1 MEYVT
6 SLPEVP
12 DRLACY
18 RHADRLTG
26 AQCTRCG
33 RPICGDCMVEAA
45 VGHHCPTCVGEG
57 HSQVRPVRWNPGDR
71 TRGLTPVVRALI
83 AVNVV
88 VFLLTN
94 AHPIWQAM
102 YAQIPS
108 EVARGQT
115 YRMLTAAFLHA
126 NFLHILFNMFALA
139 ILGPPVEEV
148 MGRRRFLALYLLSA
162 LGGSVLSYVLGPI
175 NVAGVG
181 ASGAIFG
188 VFGAWFCIARSRRA
202 ETSGIV
208 VIIAIN
214 LAFGLLDPAID
225 WRAHVGG
232 LIAGL
237 IFGGVFALSERSS
250 PAQRRA
256 VEIVT
261 GLAFLGLVVVLV
273 SARTHQIHIPA
284 A

>member
-1 MEYVT
+1 MT
-6 SLPEVP
+6 IPEVP
-12 DRLACY
+12 QRLACY

-33 RPICGDCMVEAA
+33 RPICGECMVEAP

-57 HSQVRPVRWNPGDR
+57 GSQVRRVRWNPADR
-71 TRGLTPVVRALI
+71 SRGLTPVVKALI

-88 VFLLTN
+88 VFILTSG
-94 AHPIWQAM
+94 HPSWQTM
-102 YAQIPS
+102 YAQIPF

-115 YRMLTAAFLHA
+115 YRLLTAAFLHA
-126 NFLHILFNMFALA
+126 SFLHILFNMFALA

-148 MGRRRFLALYLLSA
+148 MGRRRFIALYLLAA
-162 LGGSVLSYVLGPI
+162 LGGSAFSYLLGPV

-188 VFGAWFCIARSRRA
+188 LFGAWFCIARSRRA
-202 ETSGIV
+202 DTSGIV
-208 VIIAIN
+208 VLIAIN
-214 LAFGLLDPAID
+214 LVFGLLDPAID

-232 LIAGL
+232 LITGL
-237 IFGGVFALSERSS
+237 AFGGVFALSERLS

-256 VEIVT
+256 VEIATGIALLVLMVVMVT
-261 GLAFLGLVVVLV
+261 V
-273 SARTHQIHIPA
+273 RTHQIGTSA
-284 A
+284 T